1 MKLRSVTRRLWVVA
15 VAALLQ
21 SCSSSP
27 TTPVSSVATA
37 GSSSGASSTTTSGS
51 TSGAATAGSSGSV
64 AVGSGSPGSTT
75 GGGSGTLAAT
85 GGSSGSQAESGAT
98 GGTTTTPEAGST
110 AQDGGGDVA
119 NSAPTD
125 GAISSDGPPTTPA
138 PSAGCGTAPTQA
150 LQKYVQ
156 YNINVTTG
164 LAPAYVAMYTARNY
178 YVWLPM
184 NYDPTRAYTTVFL
197 GHGCGGNGST
207 VLPMQNASKDN
218 AIIVGLSAVGQ
229 CFMTSAADSPEIPF
243 FDATLA
249 QVESSFC
256 VDKNHVFIAG
266 FSSGSWLANLIG
278 CARAGIVRGQGNA
291 TGGLPPVP
299 TCSGPIAAM
308 LAHDENDPANN
319 ISGGEAARDRILK
332 INGCSLTDTMP
343 YDPHLGPNDTD
354 LEGHPILCVQYQGCP
369 AAYPV
374 VWCPTMGQ
382 GHSDQVATGLSVPGF
397 WNFWEALP

>member
-51 TSGAATAGSSGSV
+51 TGGAATAGSSGSV
-64 AVGSGSPGSTT
+64 AVGSGSSGSTS
-75 GGGSGTLAAT
+75 GGGSGTVTAT
-85 GGSSGSQAESGAT
+85 SGGSGSQAESGAT
-98 GGTTTTPEAGST
+98 GGTTATPEAGST
-110 AQDGGGDVA
+110 AQDDGDVV
-119 NSAPTD
+119 SSPPTD

-138 PSAGCGTAPTQA
+138 PSTGCGTAPTQA

-197 GHGCGGNGST
+197 GHGCGGNGMT

-308 LAHDENDPANN
+308 LAHDVGDTANP
-319 ISGGEAARDRILK
+319 IAGGEAARDRILK
-332 INGCSLTDTMP
+332 INGCSLTDTVP
-343 YDPHLGPNDTD
+343 YDPGIAPGDKD
-354 LEGHPILCVQYQGCP
+354 LEGHPIACVKYLGCP

>member
-1 MKLRSVTRRLWVVA
+1 MEGGA
-15 VAALLQ
+15 
-21 SCSSSP
+21 
-27 TTPVSSVATA
+27 VSS
-37 GSSSGASSTTTSGS
+37 
-51 TSGAATAGSSGSV
+51 
-64 AVGSGSPGSTT
+64 
-75 GGGSGTLAAT
+75 
-85 GGSSGSQAESGAT
+85 
-98 GGTTTTPEAGST
+98 EA
-110 AQDGGGDVA
+110 
-119 NSAPTD
+119 
-125 GAISSDGPPTTPA
+125 GPPTGPA
-138 PSAGCGTAPTQA
+138 PSAGCGMAPTQA
-150 LQKYVQ
+150 LQTYIK

-178 YVWLPM
+178 YVWLPA

-207 VLPMQNASKDN
+207 VLPMQNASKGN

-243 FDATLA
+243 FDAVLA
-249 QVESSFC
+249 QVESTLC

-332 INGCSLTDTMP
+332 INGCSLTETMP

-354 LEGHPILCVQYQGCP
+354 LQGHPILCVQYQGCP

-382 GHSDQVATGLSVPGF
+382 GHSDQVGTGLSVPGF